1 MSSALVDRLPRRDA
15 AMLVLGGALFALGF
29 LFGGLAGAAPAV
41 AGPHDGGFGDDRASF
56 GFAVPAQGFA
66 LVKGE
71 DRGAYVID
79 GRGQAMRV
87 LVSVSPS
94 AADQP
99 QAGSTAQLPLD

>member
-1 MSSALVDRLPRRDA
+1 MSSALVSSLPSRDA
-15 AMLVLGGALFALGF
+15 ALVLVGGLLFAVGF

-41 AGPHDGGFGDDRASF
+41 AGPHGGGFGDDRASF

-71 DRGAYVID
+71 DRGAYIIN
-79 GRGQAMRV
+79 GRGEAMRV